1 MYVNVCRLY
10 DSVMHTDFFYVDL
23 VPSSLD
29 VVYTKCIIWM
39 NKSDNL
45 DYTMCAFSTA
55 SSADL
60 HLTSQL
66 EYLSFRRRSNKERTG
81 YDGKDTHS
89 KILRDHQEYRTQK
102 IYIGSDIRTSPVPES
117 PRNS

>member
-10 DSVMHTDFFYVDL
+10 DSVMHTDFFTSIL
-23 VPSSLD
+23 LD

-39 NKSDNL
+39 NKSDKL

-66 EYLSFRRRSNKERTG
+66 EYLSFRRSNKERTG